1 MRDDGREAEE
11 TKRATAS
18 VVPRRLRALD
28 TLWGWARPSDR
39 AARRLRLDLAAE
51 WLADTVR
58 RELDDGLALPGLVVL
73 FALGIVA
80 YFRLPAE
87 PWLPAVVA
95 AAVVAVTATTL
106 RRRTGHPA
114 RIAAAL
120 TAVLLGVAAAALE
133 TARVAAPRLDHERTV
148 TVEGRVVDLDATA
161 RGGLRLTVD
170 VARMEGRGL
179 EPSTTPTRI
188 TATLSGHGWRPEV
201 GDGVRFK
208 ARLKPPEGPVM
219 PGGYDFARRAWFE
232 GRGAGGYVL
241 GRASPIDLGPEDWTS
256 RFLRPIGGLRHTI
269 AERVRAALPGATGA
283 IGAALIVGEQRA
295 IPDEVAEPLRA
306 SGLTHIVSISGLH
319 MSLVAGGVIVAVRAF
334 LALFPGLALGF
345 PIKKWAAAAAFVA
358 ATIYLLLSGNQ
369 VAALRSHLMLSVA
382 LLAVMVDRPAV
393 TMHTVAVSAALIL
406 AVEPS
411 AVMEPSFQMSYL
423 AVIALVAAYD
433 LYRAWSV
440 RRPPP
445 RDEPSLAGHLLGSG
459 LRHLEG
465 FAFSSLVAGL
475 ATAPVIAGVFF
486 RAAPYSI
493 PANMA
498 VLPVTGL
505 LTMPA
510 AVAGTLAMPF
520 GLERWPLWA
529 MGLGI
534 DWMIAVGRWAAAMP
548 GGAGWIG
555 APHAAAMPL
564 GIVAVLWLSAW
575 KSRLRLLGLVPA
587 LAAIAALGLGP
598 RPDVLIGRHG
608 SPIAVRGPDGAL
620 AVLGETKDRFDVSIW
635 LAADAD
641 PRPVVPAA
649 LADGWSCDTTGCVFT
664 RPVTGP
670 GLAPD
675 ARLEIAVVRHPD
687 AFAEDCRR
695 AALVITPLVAPP
707 GCREWTTVVDRI
719 DLAHNGAATV
729 DFTGPLRPMAAD
741 PQVAHDRA
749 GPAPSRLEDDPTDD
763 TTGDR
768 VDLDVAP
775 SGAGS
780 VDPSTVA
787 RHLPDPTASARRS
800 DPGVMPATAAASSTQ
815 RPGTYNPPHRG
826 VPDTTLEEPPDPPT
840 LRRDVHM
847 RVALP
852 TPPRPWTP
860 VDPRIDRLAR
870 DAVTASTAGRSVDTP
885 TGTRPPSTSALP
897 IGTPR
902 RHTSQARPT
911 TAATSPITDPTP
923 TDADGEEE
931 GPNDHPSRGGPSPD
945 RPSADQ

>member
-1 MRDDGREAEE
+1 MVRDDAREGQE
-11 TKRATAS
+11 TRAATA
-18 VVPRRLRALD
+18 PIAARRPRALD
-28 TLWGWARPSDR
+28 GFRRWVLPSGR
-39 AARRLRLDLAAE
+39 AALRLHLDLAVAR
-51 WLADTVR
+51 LGDTVR
-58 RELDDGLALPGLVVL
+58 HELDDGLALPGLVLL

-87 PWLPAVVA
+87 PWLPALA
-95 AAVVAVTATTL
+95 AAALVAVVATAL
-106 RRRTGHPA
+106 RRRAGHSA

-133 TARVAAPRLDHERTV
+133 TVRVAAPRLDHERTV

-170 VARMEGRGL
+170 VARMEGTGL
-179 EPSTTPTRI
+179 SAAATPTRI
-188 TATLSGHGWRPEV
+188 TATQSGRGWRPDV
-201 GDGVRFK
+201 GDAVRFK

-232 GRGAGGYVL
+232 GRGAGGYML
-241 GRASPIDLGPEDWTS
+241 GRPTPIGLGAEDWTS
-256 RFLRPIGGLRHTI
+256 RLLRPIGSLRHTI

-295 IPDEVAEPLRA
+295 IPEDAAEPLRA

-319 MSLVAGGVIVAVRAF
+319 MSLVAGGVIVAVRAL
-334 LALFPGLALGF
+334 LALSPVLALGF
-345 PIKKWAAAAAFVA
+345 PIKKWAAAAAFAA
-358 ATIYLLLSGNQ
+358 ATVYLLLSGHQ

-382 LLAVMVDRPAV
+382 LLAVMVDRPAI

-406 AVEPS
+406 AIDPS

-433 LYRAWSV
+433 LYRAWAA

-445 RDEPSLAGHLLGSG
+445 RDEPSLAGHLLGTG
-459 LRHLEG
+459 LRHVEG

-505 LTMPA
+505 VVMPA

-520 GLERWPLWA
+520 GLEQGPLWV

-534 DWMIAVGRWAAAMP
+534 DWMIAVGRWAAGLP

-564 GIVAVLWLSAW
+564 GIAAVLWLSAW
-575 KSRLRLLGLVPA
+575 KSRIRLLGLVPA
-587 LAAIAALGLGP
+587 LAAVVALLLGP
-598 RPDVLIGRHG
+598 RPDVMIGRHG
-608 SPIAVRGPDGAL
+608 TPVAVRGVDGRL
-620 AVLGETKDRFDVSIW
+620 AVLGDARDRFDTSIW

-641 PRPVVPAA
+641 SRPVEPAA
-649 LADGWSCDTTGCVFT
+649 LAAGWTCDPMACVLV
-664 RPVTGP
+664 RPLAEP
-670 GLAPD
+670 GLPAD
-675 ARLEIAVVRHPD
+675 ARMEIAVVRHPD

-707 GCREWTTVVDRI
+707 GCRALTAVV
-719 DLAHNGAATV
+719 
-729 DFTGPLRPMAAD
+729 
-741 PQVAHDRA
+741 
-749 GPAPSRLEDDPTDD
+749 
-763 TTGDR
+763 DR
-768 VDLDVAP
+768 VDLARN
-775 SGAGS
+775 GAMTVDFIGS
-780 VDPSTVA
+780 LRPTGWTV
-787 RHLPDPTASARRS
+787 LPVTADRPDAGGSRLADDPTIDADPPEEGVPAPRGRSVEAANPLS
-800 DPGVMPATAAASSTQ
+800 DPTRPSNRASPMPDADPADRLDRAA
-815 RPGTYNPPHRG
+815 
-826 VPDTTLEEPPDPPT
+826 DEPPDPPT
-840 LRRDVHM
+840 LRRDI
-847 RVALP
+847 RLQGALP

-860 VDPRIDRLAR
+860 VDPRLDRLIR
-870 DAVTASTAGRSVDTP
+870 DAEAAVAADPAAADAAARPDAVSHPAHPDVANRANDP
-885 TGTRPPSTSALP
+885 TGASAGFAAKPALSAQSATP
-897 IGTPR
+897 IPK
-902 RHTSQARPT
+902 
-911 TAATSPITDPTP
+911 TDPAP
-923 TDADGEEE
+923 SDAEGEEE
-931 GPNDHPSRGGPSPD
+931 GANDRPSRGGPSPD
-945 RPSADQ
+945 RPTLDQ